1 MDAGVAAIQDHLD
14 DVWNSLLAAVRE
26 VDDDLLQ
33 WSPGPE
39 FSSIAMLLRHLAG
52 SERWWI
58 GEVIGGVPAHRVR
71 ETEFAHDRPARAD
84 VLRAVDE
91 SRALTRRVLS
101 GVRAADLAAPVQIES
116 ARRLSTDARPDKYWA
131 LLHYL
136 EHLGYHRGQILLLRN
151 LGRKAVSRDRI
162 GEAGRSGSR
171 PGPAPAEPPAAPI
184 RRGGPPSRGP
194 SAAR

>member
-71 ETEFAHDRPARAD
+71 EAEFVHDRPARAG

-101 GVRAADLAAPVQIES
+101 GVRAADLAAPLPVEN
-116 ARRLSTDARPDKYWA
+116 ARRLSAEARPDKYWA

-151 LGRKAVSRDRI
+151 LGRKAVSGDR
-162 GEAGRSGSR
+162 
-171 PGPAPAEPPAAPI
+171 APV
-184 RRGGPPSRGP
+184 RRGGSPSPGP

>member
-14 DVWNSLLAAVRE
+14 DVWSSLLAAVRDI
-26 VDDDLLQ
+26 DDDLLQ

-58 GEVIGGVPAHRVR
+58 GEVIGGIPAHRVR
-71 ETEFAHDRPARAD
+71 ESEFVHDRPARAD

-91 SRALTRRVLS
+91 ARALSRRVLS
-101 GVRAADLAAPVQIES
+101 GVRVEELAAPVAAPNSRGQGPK
-116 ARRLSTDARPDKYWA
+116 RLSSSVPPDKYWA

-136 EHLGYHRGQILLLRN
+136 EHLGYHRGQILMLRN
-151 LGRKAVSRDRI
+151 LGRHAESR
-162 GEAGRSGSR
+162 GRTSSAAASARR
-171 PGPAPAEPPAAPI
+171 PLA
-184 RRGGPPSRGP
+184 GGPSDGR
-194 SAAR
+194 